1 MKTKNFYFKLGL
13 LGVVLLSLYT
23 GLADSD
29 WYWQVS
35 LGESIVKSGKFND
48 FSKII
53 WGTSSGFYLDHEW
66 LSNIIFYL
74 LSLLPYGMIVTKFIL
89 VSLCCLSVYLFIK
102 LSNKDNSVFIALCT
116 LFILTICSLTV
127 FKVKPYMFSF
137 IFLLFELYFLD
148 KLDNKSSKIGLFII
162 SVLWVNMHG
171 SYILYLAVFGI
182 YVLLNKKGLKCLIVS
197 VLGSLINPFSYKL
210 LLFNFMHS
218 NDKMMKVLI
227 QDWKA
232 VDCKTFLG
240 VVIFL
245 VIALYIFIVSISK
258 NKSSFSL
265 VVSLAMLF
273 LTLSSARHM
282 LYFVVSII
290 YLMISSS
297 ISEDFKVSNE
307 FLKYCSVSILFLG
320 VLCSTNLLTTKD
332 YEQDYMF
339 DFVDDSTVTNINKYY
354 KDKDYNGLFIS
365 SCFNSVHQ
373 SNIKTFTCGIYPLV
387 SDRVKDEIYMTW
399 YSTYSDIEQ
408 IIDYYKLTGFVVDK
422 YSCFEGYSRSSVL
435 YQYLISNDDYICL
448 NDSDYYG
455 FFVKKSIADKT
466 K

>member
-1 MKTKNFYFKLGL
+1 MKTNNLYLILGL
-13 LGVVLLSLYT
+13 LGVVLLCLYT

-48 FSKII
+48 FSSIV
-53 WGTSSGFYLDHEW
+53 WGDNLGYYLDHEW
-66 LSNIIFYL
+66 LSNVIFYL
-74 LSLLPYGMIVTKFIL
+74 LSLFPYGMIVTKFIL

-102 LSNKDNSVFIALCT
+102 LNNKDNSVFVVLCT
-116 LFILTICSLTV
+116 LFILTICCLTV

-148 KLDNKSSKIGLFII
+148 RLDNKSSTVGLFII

-171 SYILYLAVFGI
+171 SYILYLTVFGL
-182 YVLLNKKGLKCLIVS
+182 YVLLNKRGLKCLIIS
-197 VLGSLINPFSYKL
+197 ALGSLINPFGYKL
-210 LLFNFMHS
+210 LLFNFTHS
-218 NDKMMKVLI
+218 SDKMMKVLV

-245 VIALYIFIVSISK
+245 VIAFYIFIISKLK
-258 NKSSFSL
+258 NKSNFSL
-265 VVSLAMLF
+265 LLSLVMLF
-273 LTLSSARHM
+273 LTLSSARHI

-290 YLMISSS
+290 YLLVSSS
-297 ISEDFKVSNE
+297 ISEDFKISNE
-307 FLKYCSVSILFLG
+307 FLKYCSISILFLG
-320 VLCSTNLLTTKD
+320 ILCSTNLLTTKD
-332 YEQDYMF
+332 YKQDYMF
-339 DFVDDSTVTNINKYY
+339 NFVDDSTISNINKYY
-354 KDKDYNGLFIS
+354 KDKDYDGLFIS
-365 SCFNSVHQ
+365 SCFNSIHGD
-373 SNIKTFTCGIYPLV
+373 SIKTFTCGIYPLV
-387 SDRVKDEIYMTW
+387 SNRVKDEIYMTW

-422 YSCFEGYSRSSVL
+422 YSKFEGYTRSSVL
-435 YQYLISNDDYICL
+435 YQYLSSNDDYVCL

-455 FFVKKSIADKT
+455 FFVKKSIVDKI